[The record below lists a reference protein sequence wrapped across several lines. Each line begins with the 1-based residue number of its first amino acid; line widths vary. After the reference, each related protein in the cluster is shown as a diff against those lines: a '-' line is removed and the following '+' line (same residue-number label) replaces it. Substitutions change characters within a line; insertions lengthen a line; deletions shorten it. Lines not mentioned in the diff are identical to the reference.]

1 MGKRKFQFE
10 LLSFTRFGSYL
21 ALWFL
26 VMLAVALTTNHQK
39 RQQHQIELT
48 AELNRMEQ
56 NIVQELAR
64 FTHLPRLGAAHP
76 KLQKIKDVVPHS
88 ERSIALSKLLKK
100 LNQLQGS
107 DVTYLLNRNAQTIAS
122 SNYDRADSFVG
133 ENYFFRPYFQ
143 QALRAEDGH
152 YFALG
157 SRSGKRGYYFSA
169 PVYQDSQIVG
179 VLVLKVHLSIIDSSW
194 QYPNADYLISD
205 EHGVIFYASQ
215 KNWLYHSLKPLSKA
229 VQAKLQNSRQ
239 YGNNPISTIAME
251 QNSQSI
257 VELPSPDGQLQRYL
271 SVSQQ
276 LAQPNWKLYALL
288 VNQFPWQAVLRAEL
302 ATLFV
307 GLLVMLILHY
317 WQNLRDRRLLLAKLN
332 QQLEQEVAQRTR
344 QLTDS
349 NYQLKQA
356 LQRHQQTSQ
365 TLKQT
370 EAELKQAAKLAMLG
384 ELSAGLNHE
393 LNQPLTAMLTYAQ
406 NSQKLL
412 KRNQLDL
419 VDDNLSQIVR
429 AAGLMRD
436 IIARF
441 KIFARKS
448 EPVTQLTAVK
458 EVIKAALTLLHNR
471 LLRAGV
477 LPQLELDDSLWVN
490 VDPVQLEQV
499 LINLLNNAIDALNH
513 DYAPQIGI
521 QSYRDAKAVYIKV
534 WDNGCGLQ
542 AEQLDT
548 LFDPF
553 YTTKKQGLGLGTT
566 ISQRIIEGFNGKLSA
581 HQHPTGGACF
591 VIQLPVACD
600 G

>member
-1 MGKRKFQFE
+1 MGKSKKQFE
-10 LLSFTRFGSYL
+10 LLTLIRFGSYL
-21 ALWFL
+21 ALWLL
-26 VMLAVALTTNHQK
+26 VMLAVALTTSHQK

-76 KLQKIKDVVPHS
+76 KLQQIENVIPHS
-88 ERSIALSKLLKK
+88 KRSIELSKLLKK
-100 LNQLQGS
+100 LNRLQGS
-107 DVTYLLNRNAQTIAS
+107 DVTYLLNRKAQTIAS
-122 SNYDRADSFVG
+122 SNYEQKDSFVG
-133 ENYFFRPYFQ
+133 DNYAYRPYFQ
-143 QALRAEDGH
+143 QAIRGEDGH
-152 YFALG
+152 YIALG

-169 PVYQDSQIVG
+169 PVYHAGQIVG
-179 VLVLKVHLSIIDSSW
+179 VLVLKVRLSIIGSSW
-194 QYPNADYLISD
+194 QYTNADYLVCD
-205 EHGVIFYASQ
+205 ENGVIFYASR
-215 KNWLYHSLKPLSKA
+215 KYWLYHSLKTLPKD
-229 VQAKLQNSRQ
+229 VQAKLLASRQ
-239 YGNNPISTIAME
+239 YGKNHISAIASGKSSP
-251 QNSQSI
+251 NTL
-257 VELPSPDGQLQRYL
+257 ELYDAHGQLQRFQ

-276 LAQPNWKLYALL
+276 LEQPKWKLYALL
-288 VNQFPWQAVLRAEL
+288 ANQFPWQAVLRAEL
-302 ATLFV
+302 ATFFI

-332 QQLEQEVAQRTR
+332 QQLEQKVAQRTR
-344 QLTDS
+344 QLTNS
-349 NYQLKQA
+349 NNQLKQA
-356 LQRHQQTSQ
+356 LLRYQQTSQ

-393 LNQPLTAMLTYAQ
+393 LNQPLTAILTYAQ

-412 KRNQLDL
+412 TRNQLAL

-458 EVIKAALTLLHNR
+458 EVIKAAVTLLHNR
-471 LLRAGV
+471 FLRIGV
-477 LPQLELDDSLWVN
+477 LPQLELDDPLWVN

-499 LINLLNNAIDALNH
+499 LINLLNNAIDALSSE
-513 DYAPQIGI
+513 YAPQIGI
-521 QSYRDAKAVYIKV
+521 QSYQKDDTVYIKV

-542 AEQLDT
+542 DEQLDA

-581 HQHPTGGACF
+581 HQHPNGGACF
-591 VIQLPVACD
+591 VIQLPVASD
-600 G
+600 R

>member
-76 KLQKIKDVVPHS
+76 KLQKIKDVQPHS

-107 DVTYLLNRNAQTIAS
+107 DVTYLLNRDAQTIAS

-169 PVYQDSQIVG
+169 PVYQDSKIVG

-239 YGNNPISTIAME
+239 YGNNPISTIAIE

-257 VELPSPDGQLQRYL
+257 VELPGPDGQLQRYL

-276 LAQPNWKLYALL
+276 LTQPNWKLYALL

-393 LNQPLTAMLTYAQ
+393 LNQPLTSMLTYAQ

-521 QSYRDAKAVYIKV
+521 QSYRDTKAVYIKV

-542 AEQLDT
+542 TEQLDT